1 MRAAGVGR
9 IASAGSRSSH
19 PAETAARNWPSEI
32 SGSEDGS
39 GPLGRPPRTSPVR
52 HACRSAGG
60 GRRRVAGGGC
70 PRWSAGGGRWAAG
83 RRVAVGGGWSV
94 GGWRWAGG
102 GRSAGGGGRVPV
114 GGGWSVGGWRSAG
127 GGRRSA
133 VGGRRVAA
141 PPVVCPHDT
150 HPVGHNRV
158 RGRTQHDSWYQAWR
172 PPAGA
177 AARRRWYGCG
187 LVQGS
192 AGFDAPDAPARALR
206 RRDNRPP
213 NTRANTST
221 TAVVPASTIPAVN
234 VSGQ

>member
-39 GPLGRPPRTSPVR
+39 GPLGRPPRTRPVR

-60 GRRRVAGGGC
+60 GRRRVAGALG
-70 PRWSAGGGRWAAG
+70 G
-83 RRVAVGGGWSV
+83 RRVEVGG
-94 GGWRWAGG
+94 R
-102 GRSAGGGGRVPV
+102 R
-114 GGGWSVGGWRSAG
+114 VGGWRSAV
-127 GGRRSA
+127 GGRRVA